1 MIDYWYNFQVQE
13 NQLDY
18 GIPFNYNSWTKYFII
33 LQYKNM
39 QKQTTNWLFL
49 LGASLLLALTMFF
62 VGNAM
67 IQSNKNNQQ
76 SSMGITNTI
85 SVMGEGKASVSP
97 DMLVINTSISEL
109 AATTELAQSQAN
121 EKVNKLKEIL
131 KAADIADKDIK
142 TTNVNTYPEYDR
154 SNANGRKL
162 LWYRSQQ
169 SITINVNGENFAD
182 KWGNIV
188 TQISKIGW
196 VNVDNTYFDL
206 KDKNAAY
213 AWAREK
219 ALTDAK
225 SKAEQLA
232 KASGV
237 SLGKPVM
244 ITDNSYANPT
254 VPMYYAKEM
263 AMGATADSATA
274 VSNPLSP
281 GETEVTINVNVMYQ
295 IK

>member
-1 MIDYWYNFQVQE
+1 
-13 NQLDY
+13 
-18 GIPFNYNSWTKYFII
+18 
-33 LQYKNM
+33 M
-39 QKQTTNWLFL
+39 QKQTVNWLFL
-49 LGASLLLALTMFF
+49 LGAALILALTTFL

-76 SSMGITNTI
+76 SSQGITNTI
-85 SVMGEGKASVSP
+85 SVMGEGKASVAP
-97 DMLVINTSISEL
+97 DMLVINVSISEL
-109 AATTELAQSQAN
+109 AATTELAQTQADD
-121 EKVNKLKEIL
+121 KVSKLKKIL
-131 KAADIADKDIK
+131 TAADIADKDIK

-154 SNANGRKL
+154 SNANGKKL

-169 SITINVNGENFAD
+169 SITINVTGENFWE

-188 TQISKIGW
+188 TQISKIGG

-213 AWAREK
+213 AWAREQ

-237 SLGKPVM
+237 TLGKPVM
-244 ITDNSYANPT
+244 ITDNSYAN
-254 VPMYYAKEM
+254 VPGPIYYDAKNTTM
-263 AMGATADSATA
+263 WATADTA
-274 VSNPLSP
+274 VASTPLSP
-281 GETEVTINVNVMYQ
+281 GETEVTINVNVVYE

>member
-1 MIDYWYNFQVQE
+1 
-13 NQLDY
+13 
-18 GIPFNYNSWTKYFII
+18 
-33 LQYKNM
+33 M
-39 QKQTTNWLFL
+39 QKQTINWLFL

-67 IQSNKNNQQ
+67 IQSNRDNQQ

-109 AATTELAQSQAN
+109 AATTELAQTQAN

-131 KAADIADKDIK
+131 KTADIADKDIK
-142 TTNVNTYPEYDR
+142 TTNVNTYPEYDW

-169 SITINVNGENFAD
+169 SITINVSGDKFAE

-206 KDKNAAY
+206 KDKNTAY
-213 AWAREK
+213 AGAREK
-219 ALTDAK
+219 AFADAK
-225 SKAEQLA
+225 AKAEQLA

-244 ITDNSYANPT
+244 ITDNSSSN
-254 VPMYYAKEM
+254 VPGPIYYAKNL
-263 AMGATADSATA
+263 AMWATADTATT
-274 VSNPLSP
+274 SNALSP
-281 GETEVTINVNVMYQ
+281 GETEVTISVNVMYQ

>member
-1 MIDYWYNFQVQE
+1 
-13 NQLDY
+13 
-18 GIPFNYNSWTKYFII
+18 
-33 LQYKNM
+33 M

-49 LGASLLLALTMFF
+49 LGAALLLALTFFF

-76 SSMGITNTI
+76 TAQWITNTI
-85 SVMGEGKASVSP
+85 SVMGEGKASVAP
-97 DMLVINTSISEL
+97 DMLVINVSISEL
-109 AATTELAQSQAN
+109 AATTEAAQAQAN
-121 EKVNKLKEIL
+121 DKVAKVKAIL

-154 SNANGRKL
+154 SDASGRKL
-162 LWYRSQQ
+162 LGYRSQQ
-169 SITINVNGENFAD
+169 SITINVSGESFWE

-188 TQISKIGW
+188 TQISKVGG

-206 KDKNAAY
+206 KDKVAAY
-213 AWAREK
+213 AGAREK
-219 ALTDAK
+219 ALADAK
-225 SKAEQLA
+225 AKAEQLA

-237 SLGKPVM
+237 TLGKPVM
-244 ITDNSYANPT
+244 ITDNSYSNPS
-254 VPMYYAKEM
+254 PIYYAKNE
-263 AMGATADSATA
+263 AMGATASDAA
-274 VSNPLSP
+274 VSTPSLSP